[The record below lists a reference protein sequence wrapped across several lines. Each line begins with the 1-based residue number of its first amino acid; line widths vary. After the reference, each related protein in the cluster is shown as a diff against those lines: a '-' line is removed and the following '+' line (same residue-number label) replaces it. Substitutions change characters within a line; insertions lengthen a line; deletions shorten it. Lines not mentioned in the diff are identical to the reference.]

1 MSNRSGNFRVADGA
15 SLGDEWEQL
24 QDVVQWVHNRR
35 VIEEFRDLTPN
46 DEEWVISELN
56 TPRARLRYACTI
68 KEADSA
74 PMVFIRMWLF
84 YVILGQAA
92 AMQVPVYGIPVPGY
106 QESRVFQPQV
116 ELYFIEDPQ
125 DVEQGFAPVSGSI
138 KFRVMNRDSA
148 NITEADVNQ
157 IALKVRTNFATGNG
171 FVWRKGRI
179 MGSYTDRQR
188 GYKLQLLCRTESE
201 ARRVIEQ
208 VLNVQGHVPNWEYLN
223 ISENQN
229 EAARYPIIPP
239 TTRILNR
246 TRRGTRKRPIADVR
260 FVAAFLH
267 VHGLPNAIV
276 LVDRSGRHR
285 NPVLTV

>member
-1 MSNRSGNFRVADGA
+1 MTSRSGNFRLADGSSA
-15 SLGDEWEQL
+15 WDEWEQL
-24 QDVVQWVHNRR
+24 QDVLQWCHNRR
-35 VIEEFRDLTPN
+35 VVEEFRDLTPE
-46 DEEWVISELN
+46 DQEWIVSELR
-56 TPRARLRYACTI
+56 TPRERLRWACTI
-68 KEADSA
+68 KEQDSA
-74 PMVFIRMWLF
+74 LVVGLRLFLF

-92 AMQVPVYGIPVPGY
+92 AMQTPIYGIPVPGY
-106 QESRVFQPQV
+106 QESRVFQPQI

-138 KFRVMNRDSA
+138 KFRIMNRDSDSL
-148 NITEADVNQ
+148 TEADVNQ

-201 ARRVIEQ
+201 VRRVVEQ
-208 VLNVQGHVPNWEYLN
+208 VLDVQNHTPNWEYLN

-229 EAARYPIIPP
+229 ESIRYPIIPP